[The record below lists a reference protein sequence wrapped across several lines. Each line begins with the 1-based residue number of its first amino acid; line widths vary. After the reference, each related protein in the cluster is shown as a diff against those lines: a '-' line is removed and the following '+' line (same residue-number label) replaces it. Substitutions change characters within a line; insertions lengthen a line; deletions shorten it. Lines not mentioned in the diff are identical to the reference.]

1 MNIHVFKNIYLH
13 QFKMNIHHLGH
24 YHRYNKEILLYLN
37 MEKLLKKIITL
48 IS

>member
-13 QFKMNIHHLGH
+13 QFKMNIHHLGL
-24 YHRYNKEILLYLN
+24 YHQYNMEILLYQN